1 MALLALPIG
10 LTLAATLAQSGIS
23 DLRRVEHLSELYGRL
38 LQTRDQ
44 EIQREFRPGWSV
56 YSPLTALATAMS
68 ERKELVAPVSTLDKF
83 ADSLDLL
90 QQPGLVWAG
99 DHRVGFIHESNFW
112 LQRSDER

>member
-68 ERKELVAPVSTLDKF
+68 ERQELIATVAALDTF
-83 ADSLDLL
+83 AGSLDLL
-90 QQPGLVWAG
+90 QRAGLIVAR
-99 DHRVGFIHESNFW
+99 DNRVGFISY
-112 LQRSDER
+112 RSHKRR